1 MRWIAPSA
9 LECAECAGMRR
20 LRRIAPIAPNCA
32 DCAVCAE
39 LRRLCAVCAELR
51 RLRWNCAGTLPT
63 AWHTAIYP
71 WLAQPGCDLLTRSL
85 QFPGSACRA
94 RFLWL
99 TTPPVP
105 AVLRFFFNCQSCR
118 ETNNAGQKLNVL
130 LLPSIQFLFLARDAS
145 IDVLLVLCAH
155 PEFCA
160 HFGTVLGSLY
170 IHNNHM
176 RIDLIDAIL
185 FFLRLGSWPK
195 LVANNRLR
203 LWTDGAP
210 LKSSLLWILNSED
223 KALD

>member
-1 MRWIAPSA
+1 MRWNAPNA
-9 LECAECAGMRR
+9 LECAGLRR

-32 DCAVCAE
+32 DCAD
-39 LRRLCAVCAELR
+39 LRRLRRLRAVCAELR
-51 RLRWNCAGTLPT
+51 RLRWNCAGILPT

-71 WLAQPGCDLLTRSL
+71 WLAQPGCDLLTCSL

-94 RFLWL
+94 RFLWP

-118 ETNNAGQKLNVL
+118 ETNNAGQKLNNCYC
-130 LLPSIQFLFLARDAS
+130 LPFSFFFWRETTNLAS

-155 PEFCA
+155 PEFWA
-160 HFGTVLGSLY
+160 HFGTVLGLLY

-210 LKSSLLWILNSED
+210 LIF
-223 KALD
+223 